1 MDDRQI
7 DLYGGSSVLTWSH
20 KYLCQ
25 VLTSGKDPLVK
36 NPYLKEAVYRI
47 QRDDFVS
54 EKEKD
59 KAFQDVD
66 IEIEQGEVLNKP
78 TLIVEMLEL
87 LDIKKG
93 GRYLDIGTGS
103 GWLAALLGYAVGE
116 KGVVYSLERIESI
129 ARMAFSNLRKYP
141 ELRNVMVIFR
151 DGSNGLREY
160 APYDG
165 IHISGSMSQIPQI
178 IKAQL
183 AIGGK
188 LVVPTIENDVRVI
201 VRVNENE
208 FRESVHRGYYFDPL
222 KEGILPRETVNSY

>member
-1 MDDRQI
+1 MDERELEQ
-7 DLYGGSSVLTWSH
+7 YGGSSVLTWNH

-36 NPYLKEAVYRI
+36 NPYLREAIYRI
-47 QRDDFVS
+47 QRDDFVPEH
-54 EKEKD
+54 EKE
-59 KAFQDVD
+59 KAFQDID
-66 IEIEQGEVLNKP
+66 LELEKGEIINKP

-116 KGVVYSLERIESI
+116 KGVVYTMERIESI
-129 ARMAFSNLRKYP
+129 ARMAVTNIRKYP
-141 ELRNVMVIFR
+141 ELNNVLVIFR
-151 DGSNGLREY
+151 DGINGLKEY

-165 IHISGSMSQIPQI
+165 IHIAGSMSSVPEI
-178 IKAQL
+178 IKSQL

-188 LVVPTIENDVRVI
+188 LVVPTIENDVHLI
-201 VRVNENE
+201 VRINEHE
-208 FRESVHRGYYFDPL
+208 FRESVHKGYYFDPI
-222 KEGILPRETVNSY
+222 KEGIVPRETSNNF